1 LFLEKV
7 VDLPNQAGRTY
18 SVRINYKCNE
28 DAAQPLKIDFK
39 VEGNFPS
46 CKGVHSNV
54 YWTRICGDN
63 EPPRMGLSLTYD
75 VHRKHNF
82 TIIED
87 GRLVDAD
94 YFSEEYDTYVLRI
107 PSKIEYSMFY
117 ISLNSSEEIFK
128 HNEIT
133 LDDVEKLFDS
143 EKE

>member
-1 LFLEKV
+1 M
-7 VDLPNQAGRTY
+7 
-18 SVRINYKCNE
+18 
-28 DAAQPLKIDFK
+28 KIDFK
-39 VEGNFPS
+39 VEGNFPL

-82 TIIED
+82 TIVED

-107 PSKIEYSMFY
+107 PSKVDYSMFY
-117 ISLNSSEEIFK
+117 ISLNSSEEIFQN
-128 HNEIT
+128 NEIT
-133 LDDVEKLFDS
+133 FEEVERLFDS
-143 EKE
+143 DEETFNKLLANQLQFAKKQAISSIELNYDV